1 MHDVR
6 TVYGLV
12 VVGVA
17 LFISGI
23 GFIIAGART
32 MRTAAPG
39 DAPVATPVASI
50 KQIMNGIVMPG
61 ATVIYNAV
69 GTTSTAA
76 GVVET
81 APRNDEEW
89 TAVGNSAAALVESG
103 NLLLLGGRALDN
115 GDWVRI
121 TREFIAAGKAAL
133 KAAEAKDVDGIFTAG
148 GDINAT
154 CDTCHAK
161 YRRP

>member
-1 MHDVR
+1 M
-6 TVYGLV
+6 YWLFV
-12 VVGVA
+12 VSVA
-17 LFISGI
+17 LFVSGI

-32 MRTAAPG
+32 TRTAARV
-39 DAPVATPVASI
+39 DAPITTPVASI

-61 ATVIYNAV
+61 ANVIYNAV

-81 APRNDEEW
+81 APRNDKEW
-89 TAVGNSAAALVESG
+89 AAVGNSAAALAESG

-115 GDWVRI
+115 GDWVKM
-121 TREFIAAGKAAL
+121 TRQFIDAGKVAL
-133 KAAEAKDVDGIFTAG
+133 KAAEAKNVDGIFTAG
-148 GDINAT
+148 GDLNAS

-161 YRRP
+161 YQRQ